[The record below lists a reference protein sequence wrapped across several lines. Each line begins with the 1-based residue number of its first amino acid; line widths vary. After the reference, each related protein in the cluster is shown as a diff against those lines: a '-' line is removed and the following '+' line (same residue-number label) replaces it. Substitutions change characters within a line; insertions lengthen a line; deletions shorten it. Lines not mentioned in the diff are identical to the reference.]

1 MNSKSLFDSLKKNAM
16 LIVLVLVYVFFMI
29 KTKGVI
35 FQPAQFK
42 ALIDQNAYVYIL
54 GVGMLMCMLTGGN
67 IDLSC
72 GSFVCFLGAV
82 GGIVMVNLGKMVTEN
97 TPQVL
102 ASVIGF
108 LSLHSTAA
116 SIIIM
121 LLVGI
126 AYGCLL
132 GYLIAYINIP
142 PWIATLAGY
151 LAFRGLG
158 TSILSRSSNTGSI
171 SIGQK
176 SDFLSFFSGK
186 IFGTK
191 PKVFN
196 WPCMIAGIAAAV
208 ITVIVIFISR
218 ATKLR
223 KGYAADSFVS
233 TLVKSVLSAAA
244 ILLIMWKLSNAG
256 GIPTPLVWV
265 VVVVLIYSFITS
277 KTTLGRHFYIV
288 GGNKEAARMSGVN
301 THKIMFLA
309 YLNMAFLTS
318 ITTMMVLARMTAA
331 NSTAGTNFEMD
342 AISACVVGGVSAS
355 GGAGSVFGMVI
366 GATLIGVIN
375 LGMSLMG
382 IDANWQKVVKGVV
395 LLGAVAF
402 DILGKQNINWKA
414 LLLSHRKRS

>member
-1 MNSKSLFDSLKKNAM
+1 MENKGEKTGLDLMQALKKNAM
-16 LIVLVLVYVFFMI
+16 LVILVLVYLFFMWQ
-29 KTKGVI
+29 TKGNI
-35 FQPAQFK
+35 FKPAQFK

-54 GVGMLMCMLTGGN
+54 GTGMLMCMLTGGN

-72 GSFVCFLGAV
+72 GSFVCLLGAL
-82 GGIVMVNLGKMVTEN
+82 GGMLMMKAGIPTGISIVLMVL
-97 TPQVL
+97 
-102 ASVIGF
+102 I
-108 LSLHSTAA
+108 
-116 SIIIM
+116 
-121 LLVGI
+121 GI

-132 GYLIAYINIP
+132 GYLIAYVNIP

-158 TSILSRSSNTGSI
+158 TSLLSASSSTGSI
-171 SIGQK
+171 SISAK
-176 SDFLSFFSGK
+176 PDFLAMFSGK
-186 IFGTK
+186 ILGTSM
-191 PKVFN
+191 KVFN
-196 WPCMIAGIAAAV
+196 WPCMIAGIVAAV
-208 ITVIVIFISR
+208 LTVLVIFSSR

-223 KGYAADSFVS
+223 KGYAAESFAA
-233 TLVKSVLSAAA
+233 TAAKSAISAAA
-244 ILLIMWKLSNAG
+244 ILLVMWKLAQAG
-256 GIPTPLVWV
+256 GIPTPLAWV

-277 KTTLGRHFYIV
+277 KTTVGRHFYVV
-288 GGNKEAARMSGVN
+288 GGNREAARMSGVN
-301 THKIMFLA
+301 TRRIMFVA
-309 YLNMAFLTS
+309 YLNMAFLTA
-318 ITTMMVLARMTAA
+318 ITTMLVLARMTAA

-402 DILGKQNINWKA
+402 DILGKKNINWKSM
-414 LLLSHRKRS
+414 LRFGRKHA

>member
-1 MNSKSLFDSLKKNAM
+1 MGNSKSILNTLKKNAM
-16 LIVLVLVYVFFMI
+16 LVVLVLVYIFFMI
-29 KTKGVI
+29 TTGGNI
-35 FQPAQFK
+35 FKPANFK
-42 ALIDQNAYVYIL
+42 ALIDQNAYVYVL
-54 GVGMLMCMLTGGN
+54 GAGMMMCMLTGGN
-67 IDLSC
+67 IDLSV
-72 GSFVCFLGAV
+72 GSFVCLLGAI
-82 GGIVMVNLGKMVTEN
+82 GAFFMVNLGMSTGVAI
-97 TPQVL
+97 VL
-102 ASVIGF
+102 
-108 LSLHSTAA
+108 
-116 SIIIM
+116 M
-121 LLVGI
+121 LLIGI

-158 TSILSRSSNTGSI
+158 TSILSNNSKTGSI
-171 SIGQK
+171 AIAAKTDFISI
-176 SDFLSFFSGK
+176 FTGK

-191 PKVFN
+191 PKDFN
-196 WPCMIAGIAAAV
+196 WPCMIAGIIAAV
-208 ITVIVIFISR
+208 ITIIVIFSTR

-223 KGYAADSFVS
+223 KGYAADSFTSAV
-233 TLVKSVLSAAA
+233 TKSVLSAAA
-244 ILLIMWKLSNAG
+244 ILLIMWKLANAG

-265 VVVVLIYSFITS
+265 VIVVLIYSFITG
-277 KTTLGRHFYIV
+277 KTTMGRHFYVV

-301 THKIMFLA
+301 TNRIMFLA

-318 ITTMMVLARMTAA
+318 LTTMLVLARTQAA

-414 LLLSHRKRS
+414 LLPFGKKN